1 MRLTAAH
8 YGSSSLTHIGSNGV
22 SIGHVPDTSGPANL
36 VAPAVTGTLTNGST
50 LTSTTGT
57 WTGLPSYTYQWK
69 RDGAVISGQTA
80 STYTYASAT
89 DDGRYITC
97 TVTATDATGSGSAT
111 SNAVISGESAL
122 WYSTTFAGTNG
133 TDFNG
138 YDGWTG
144 IASARLDIQ
153 SNNLNQIIATTQFF
167 QHAAPA
173 NDHEVQ
179 FTFQYPNTTNGDASS
194 IRSIVARYTD
204 TNNHIVLFTQNNSHT
219 LTKRIAGVN
228 TVLQS
233 AVGFS
238 RNLVSGDTVKLRV
251 SGNYARVYLNGV
263 ETSQSAAANGGLGY
277 DVSSV
282 PASSKVAF
290 SPPTAAGTATFPFIV
305 ATDAAINSILADAI
319 SISTV
324 AVENV
329 GGVPG
334 AQGIRATGSVT
345 GSVTQLQALALSS
358 TGRVLLDWAD
368 VAGLSGSAFNSIT
381 SQLPQSAEG
390 TTVTLWLR
398 DKTNKKTATSTTV
411 AVGVNAVPVSITAGM
426 NTVATAISGEVTGD
440 LMRMA
445 SLYVKK
451 NSAFRN
457 VFAPNATVNAASTS
471 YVDATDVGLDS
482 NYFPT
487 IFPSGGTYIGTDYP
501 FYYFS
506 ETTNGLPAALHGV
519 YDVEFTPGMRWT
531 LTSANGA
538 MVRSN
543 YNEAAGT
550 ATLTVNGNTGAAT
563 EIKFDGYDNGG
574 GYVAR
579 TLPSAGNGYFRAIKQ
594 GQPAGKKFQPAVA
607 TSLGGLTST
616 GGFTR
621 FMGANNTNK
630 EAITNVAYGTKT
642 ARRPATAVGLLSQG
656 ESMSVEDMIEIA
668 ADTGTNPWICIHDT
682 ADSAYVLSVAQAFYD
697 NMPVGMKVAIEYSNE
712 MWNFGG
718 AFTQSTDLTSR
729 ATAAG
734 VAAVVQYSREFK
746 SKVLDHFETVFGVD
760 SPRVHPVLCWQSSI
774 NSSQLASMLDE
785 GNIYQKV
792 KGFGIGPYVGG
803 GIGTGAD
810 QGDYNNVT
818 IFTKANRDLI
828 LTDAAAFKTAF
839 FAATTVMSGLSQGV
853 WLGFVNMLA
862 AYCVSKGLAR
872 TAIRPAAYEYMWQ
885 HIVERNTPTAASQ
898 DVLTKQAFAEIL
910 RDSRAGDQQDAQN
923 NWLKLTG
930 GDVVGFS
937 HLANPGT
944 SIPASGSWGYYNNIS
959 DTTSEPGVST
969 VAWVTANT

>member
-1 MRLTAAH
+1 MRLRA
-8 YGSSSLTHIGSNGV
+8 I
-22 SIGHVPDTSGPANL
+22 
-36 VAPAVTGTLTNGST
+36 
-50 LTSTTGT
+50 T
-57 WTGLPSYTYQWK
+57 WL
-69 RDGAVISGQTA
+69 
-80 STYTYASAT
+80 
-89 DDGRYITC
+89 
-97 TVTATDATGSGSAT
+97 
-111 SNAVISGESAL
+111 AL
-122 WYSTTFAGTNG
+122 
-133 TDFNG
+133 
-138 YDGWTG
+138 
-144 IASARLDIQ
+144 L
-153 SNNLNQIIATTQFF
+153 II
-167 QHAAPA
+167 AAPA
-173 NDHEVQ
+173 PSAAQSRTAAEYMAAIEGAQSSAGEDGLGALTVDELMERFKVPGFSVAVIHNFEIHWARGYGIADVETGAPVDVETLFQAASISKPVAAMGVLRAVQDGLFALDDDINDILESWTLDGGEFTRGRPVTPRMLTSHTSGLGDGFGFPGYDPAAPVPTVVQILEGHEHVERGRPVHGATAHVADGVLGRWRHAHAAGVERCPGPTLRRDHARRRDAPDRHGPQ
-179 FTFQYPNTTNGDASS
+179 FLRTAHLPGVGSQRCTSSLPRGPVHGREVACVPGDGRGRAVDHAERSCALRHRSPTVRHWSIESGALPDHGPGDAF
-194 IRSIVARYTD
+194 AR
-204 TNNHIVLFTQNNSHT
+204 
-219 LTKRIAGVN
+219 R
-228 TVLQS
+228 
-233 AVGFS
+233 
-238 RNLVSGDTVKLRV
+238 
-251 SGNYARVYLNGV
+251 
-263 ETSQSAAANGGLGY
+263 
-277 DVSSV
+277 
-282 PASSKVAF
+282 
-290 SPPTAAGTATFPFIV
+290 
-305 ATDAAINSILADAI
+305 
-319 SISTV
+319 
-324 AVENV
+324 
-329 GGVPG
+329 
-334 AQGIRATGSVT
+334 
-345 GSVTQLQALALSS
+345 
-358 TGRVLLDWAD
+358 
-368 VAGLSGSAFNSIT
+368 
-381 SQLPQSAEG
+381 LPQAAEG
-390 TTVTLWLR
+390 QTITVWLR
-398 DKTNKKTATSTTV
+398 DKTNKKTASSNTV
-411 AVGVNAVPVSITAGM
+411 AVGVNAIPVSITAGM
-426 NTVATAISGEVTGD
+426 NTVATGVNGEVTGD

-445 SLYVKK
+445 KLYVKK

-457 VFAPNATVNAASTS
+457 VFTPNATVNAASTS

-487 IFPSGGTYIGTDYP
+487 IFPSGGSYIGTDYP

-506 ETTNGLPAALHGV
+506 ETAEGLPAALHGV

-550 ATLTVNGNTGAAT
+550 ATLTCNGNTGAAT

-579 TLPSAGNGYFRAIKQ
+579 TLPTAGNGYFRAIKQ
-594 GQPAGKKFQPAVA
+594 GQPAGKAFQAAVG

-616 GGFTR
+616 GGYTR

-630 EAITNVAYGTKT
+630 EAIANVTYGTKT
-642 ARRPATAVGLLSQG
+642 TRRPATATGILSQG
-656 ESMSVEDMIEIA
+656 ETMSIEDMIEIA
-668 ADTGTNPWICIHDT
+668 EDAGTNPWICIHDT
-682 ADSAYVLSVAQAFYD
+682 ADSAYVLDVAQCLYD
-697 NMPVGMKVAIEYSNE
+697 NMPAGMKVAIEYSNE
-712 MWNFGG
+712 MWNFGA
-718 AFTQSTDLTSR
+718 AFGQSTDLTSR

-734 VAAVVQYSREFK
+734 VTAVVQYSREFK
-746 SKVLDHFETVFGVD
+746 TKVLDHFETVFGVD

-785 GNIYQKV
+785 GNIYQKI

-862 AYCVSKGLAR
+862 AYCVSKGLSR

>member
-1 MRLTAAH
+1 MRLGLGLGLTRATA
-8 YGSSSLTHIGSNGV
+8 G
-22 SIGHVPDTSGPANL
+22 GPINL
-36 VAPAVTGTLTNGST
+36 VAPAVTGNLTNGST

-69 RDGAVISGQTA
+69 RDGVDISGQTS
-80 STYTYASAT
+80 STYTYATAN

-97 TVTATDATGSGSAT
+97 VVTATNLLGSGSAT
-111 SNAVISGESAL
+111 SNAVIAGESSLYFTDSFTGANG
-122 WYSTTFAGTNG
+122 TEFAGQN
-133 TDFNG
+133 
-138 YDGWTG
+138 GWTG
-144 IASARLDIQ
+144 TAGRTQLFGDNWRSTVNEGGAYRHATGG
-153 SNNLNQIIATTQFF
+153 NNHSVSLYYL
-167 QHAAPA
+167 HPSGAA
-173 NDHEVQ
+173 
-179 FTFQYPNTTNGDASS
+179 NGDASTLRR
-194 IRSIVARYTD
+194 IYLRYTD
-204 TNNHIVLFTQNNSHT
+204 TNNYALLTLQNNGYSV
-219 LTKRIAGVN
+219 LKRVAGVN
-228 TVLQS
+228 TNLQTFTS
-233 AVGFS
+233 FG
-238 RNLVSGDTVKLRV
+238 RNLVSGDVINFKAD
-251 SGNYARVYLNGV
+251 GNYCRVYLGGT
-263 ETSQSAAANGGLGY
+263 ETSASAAANGGLGFGSIS
-277 DVSSV
+277 DVPSASV
-282 PASSKVAF
+282 MGIGPCATAGAIGYPIDNASAVD
-290 SPPTAAGTATFPFIV
+290 V
-305 ATDAAINSILADAI
+305 NNVLADQI
-319 SISTV
+319 LITTI
-324 AVENV
+324 AVQNI

-334 AQGIRATGSVT
+334 AQQARLTGTVT

-358 TGRVLLDWAD
+358 TGAVLLDWAD
-368 VAGLSGSAFNSIT
+368 VSGLSGSAFDSVT
-381 SQLPQSAEG
+381 AELPQAAEG
-390 TTVTLWLR
+390 QTITIWLR
-398 DKTNKKTATSTTV
+398 DKTNKKTASSNTV
-411 AVGVNAVPVSITAGM
+411 AVGVNAIPVSITAGM
-426 NTVATAISGEVTGD
+426 NTVATGVNGEVTGD

-445 SLYVKK
+445 KLYVKK

-457 VFAPNATVNAASTS
+457 VFAPNATVDAASAS

-487 IFPSGGTYIGTDYP
+487 IFPSGGSYIGTDYP

-506 ETTNGLPAALHGV
+506 ETAEGLPAALHGV

-550 ATLTVNGNTGAAT
+550 ATLTCNGNTGAAT

-579 TLPSAGNGYFRAIKQ
+579 TLPTAGNGYFRAIKQ
-594 GQPAGKKFQPAVA
+594 GQPAGKAFQAAVG

-616 GGFTR
+616 GGYTR

-630 EAITNVAYGTKT
+630 EAIANVTYGTKT
-642 ARRPATAVGLLSQG
+642 TRRPATATGILSQG
-656 ESMSVEDMIEIA
+656 ETMSIEDIIEIA
-668 ADTGTNPWICIHDT
+668 EDAGTNPWICIHDT
-682 ADSAYVLSVAQAFYD
+682 ADSAYVLDVAQCLYD
-697 NMPVGMKVAIEYSNE
+697 NMPPGMKVAIEYSNE
-712 MWNFGG
+712 MWNFGA
-718 AFTQSTDLTSR
+718 AFGQSTDLTSR

-746 SKVLDHFETVFGVD
+746 TKVLDHFETVFGVD
-760 SPRVHPVLCWQSSI
+760 SDRVHPVLCWQSSI

-785 GNIYQKV
+785 GNIYQKI

-818 IFTKANRDLI
+818 IFTKTNRDLI

-862 AYCVSKGLAR
+862 AYCVGKGLPR

-923 NWLKLTG
+923 DWLKLTG